1 MDEHKLIPII
11 CGPTGSGKTSIA
23 LELAKNFPIEII
35 SADSRQMLK
44 HLNIG
49 TAKPTK
55 HELTQCTFHLVDI
68 IEPGERYSAFN
79 FIDDAEK
86 IIDNILKRGKT
97 PLIVGGTG
105 LYLRALTDGV
115 VEIKQE
121 DFSIREKLEAE
132 LEEKGTEFMHR
143 KLEAI
148 DPLESAKIHP
158 NNKFRIVRALEIF
171 YLTGHTKSELLTTGK
186 YRNSK
191 YKFSY
196 YCLSPKRE
204 LLYERINNRVDQ
216 MLSDGLLKEL
226 NDLIASG
233 YKEKIEKANVIGY
246 AELLKQLNNDISFEE
261 AVAMIKQNSRRY
273 AKRQMTWF
281 RKQSDLTFYEDASE
295 LIEAFELSSELKYL
309 TELVGM
315 RISDIQNL
323 SEMDKVRE

>member
-1 MDEHKLIPII
+1 MDEHNKIAII
-11 CGPTGSGKTSIA
+11 CGPTGSGKTSAA
-23 LELAKNFPIEII
+23 LEIAKNYPVEII
-35 SADSRQMLK
+35 SADSRQILK

-49 TAKPTK
+49 TAKPTQS
-55 HELTQCTFHLVDI
+55 ELSQVPFHLVDI

-86 IIDNILKRGKT
+86 TIKQILSRNNI

-115 VEIKQE
+115 VEISQD

-132 LEEKGTEFMHR
+132 LEEKGTEYLHK
-143 KLEAI
+143 KLEEI

-158 NNKFRIVRALEIF
+158 NNKNRIIRALEIF

-196 YCLSPKRE
+196 YCLAPERE
-204 LLYERINNRVDQ
+204 LLYERINNRVDE
-216 MLSDGLLKEL
+216 MLEEGLIKEINNL
-226 NDLIASG
+226 VHLG
-233 YKEKIEKANVIGY
+233 YKKKIRKANVIGY
-246 AELLKQLNNDISFEE
+246 TEILDYLDNNLSLDE
-261 AVAMIKQNSRRY
+261 AVAMVKQNSRRY

-281 RKQSDLTFYEDASE
+281 RKQEDLVFYSDSAE
-295 LIEAFELSSELKYL
+295 LIGAIDFSSQ
-309 TELVGM
+309 T
-315 RISDIQNL
+315 
-323 SEMDKVRE
+323 

>member
-1 MDEHKLIPII
+1 MDEHKTIPII
-11 CGPTGSGKTSIA
+11 CGPTGSGKTAAA
-23 LELAKNFPIEII
+23 LELAKQYQLEII
-35 SADSRQMLK
+35 SVDSRQMLK

-49 TAKPTK
+49 TAKPSEG
-55 HELTQCTFHLVDI
+55 ELNLCKFHLVDI

-86 IIDNILKRGKT
+86 IIDDILKRDKT
-97 PLIVGGTG
+97 PLLVGGTG

-132 LEEKGTEFMHR
+132 LEEKGSEYLHR

-148 DPLESAKIHP
+148 DPLESVKIHP

-191 YKFSY
+191 YKFTY
-196 YCLSPKRE
+196 YCLAPNRE
-204 LLYERINNRVDQ
+204 SLYERINNRVEK
-216 MLSDGLLKEL
+216 MLSDGLLNEL
-226 NDLIASG
+226 NDLIILG
-233 YKEKIEKANVIGY
+233 YKDKIEKANVIGY
-246 AELLKQLNNDISFEE
+246 AELLQYIDGAISFDE
-261 AVAMIKQNSRRY
+261 AVSMIKQNSRRY

-281 RKQSDLTFYEDASE
+281 RKQTDIVFYDNNSE
-295 LIEAFELSSELKYL
+295 LIDAFILSYGS
-309 TELVGM
+309 
-315 RISDIQNL
+315 
-323 SEMDKVRE
+323 